1 MKTHYEILG
10 VTPDSDDKTIK
21 KAYRQLAKKY
31 HPDHNHAADA
41 ADRFKEVQ
49 KAYETIGTAEGRAA
63 YNAELEKKKNAGPAG
78 MGQRGGMGGG
88 AAAGAKSRAD
98 GKRTPGSA
106 ADINFADMSSAFER
120 MFGFNPKT
128 KDITDESKLNKN
140 MNVKKD
146 PFNSDKIFN
155 SFFGFKR

>member
-1 MKTHYEILG
+1 MKNYYDILG

-31 HPDHNHAADA
+31 HPDHNHAPDA
-41 ADRFKEVQ
+41 TERFRDVQ
-49 KAYETIGTAEGRAA
+49 EAYETIGTAAGRAK
-63 YNAELEKKKNAGPAG
+63 YNAELEKKKNSGPAG
-78 MGQRGGMGGG
+78 MGQQSGMGSNR
-88 AAAGAKSRAD
+88 AGAGQQQG

-146 PFNSDKIFN
+146 PFNSEKVFN
-155 SFFGFKR
+155 NFFGFKR